1 MILAQSTQRYYQAS
15 KFKVL
20 FWCHGIALG
29 WPTVFWIIETIK
41 ENTNFHKCVNL
52 ALPETS
58 NNCQY
63 CFAFPTNIVSVGNRD
78 IFKLN
83 TPECALLTHYSF
95 QELYRA
101 FLPALLLR
109 HQGKAEGRFHLRPL
123 PERRPPHLG
132 RSGLRQE
139 LRHPFLFHLTTSR
152 SHVHLAQ
159 VPARLAHNNTQTTPC
174 RTNNLKRRQI
184 IIPMYT

>member
-1 MILAQSTQRYYQAS
+1 MSTLLSLRHQ
-15 KFKVL
+15 
-20 FWCHGIALG
+20 
-29 WPTVFWIIETIK
+29 II
-41 ENTNFHKCVNL
+41 V
-52 ALPETS
+52 
-58 NNCQY
+58 
-63 CFAFPTNIVSVGNRD
+63 NIVLRFPLTSLQLVIVTSLN
-78 IFKLN
+78 IKLK
-83 TPECALLTHYSF
+83 TPEYALLRHYSF

-132 RSGLRQE
+132 RPGLRQE